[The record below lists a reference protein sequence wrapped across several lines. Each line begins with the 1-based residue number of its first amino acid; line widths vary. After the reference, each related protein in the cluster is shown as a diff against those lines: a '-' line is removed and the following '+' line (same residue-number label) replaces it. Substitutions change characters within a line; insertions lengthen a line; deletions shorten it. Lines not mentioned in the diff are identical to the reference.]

1 MKKKDLIVII
11 GLCIILLLGYF
22 IFQMTQ
28 GNKEIVQVYYQKEL
42 IQEIDISIDHIY
54 TFEGSYGHFSLEVKD
69 HQYHAVNVEC
79 PNHDCE
85 KMGWVK
91 EGSSKEIICVPNEIY
106 VVQSDSE
113 DQIQ

>member
-1 MKKKDLIVII
+1 MKKKDWIVIV
-11 GLCIILLLGYF
+11 GLCIILGVGF
-22 IFQMTQ
+22 FVFQMMQ
-28 GNKEIVQVYYQKEL
+28 GDKEIAQVYYQKEM
-42 IQEIDISIDHIY
+42 IQEIDLSIDKIY

-91 EGSSKEIICVPNEIY
+91 EGSSKEIVCVPNEIY
-106 VVQSDSE
+106 VIQAGTE
-113 DQIQ
+113 DQVQ